1 MYEGGPLAER
11 TGHVTEAPEVGGSI
25 FQDLKEVWLLQ
36 RGEKG
41 ILVKYEVR
49 EQAEANWT
57 SASAR

>member
-11 TGHVTEAPEVGGSI
+11 TGHVTEAPEVGGGV
-25 FQDLKEVWLLQ
+25 FQEVEEVWLLA